1 MKKVFNGEFYKNVK
15 ISSDE
20 FYKLGGFSNPDLFRN
35 SQGHF
40 KRVESE
46 EYKRFK
52 KDKIKW
58 KFIFLVHLS
67 WIVES

>member
-1 MKKVFNGEFYKNVK
+1 MKKVFKGELYKNVK

-40 KRVESE
+40 KRVKTE

-52 KDKIKW
+52 SFQK
-58 KFIFLVHLS
+58 
-67 WIVES
+67 